1 MKINEYLKRISDGS
15 LDGLFRKIYKPD
27 NIENQKKRYI
37 KAVEK
42 FSELYPECKDIHVYS
57 ASGRTEITGNHTDHQ
72 HGCVI
77 AGAVD
82 LDAVA
87 VASFNNENIIRI
99 KSEGYK
105 EFSVSLDDLE
115 IRENKNSSSE
125 IVRGICAR
133 FIQKGIKIGGFDM
146 YTTSDVIGGSGISSS
161 ACFETLIATALNCF
175 YNNSKLN
182 AVEIAKIGQY
192 AENVYFGKKSGLMDQ
207 LVCSAGG
214 FVFLDFEN
222 TENPKIE
229 KINFDLSETGYELII
244 TDTMGNHSDLTD
256 DYVAVRNEMES
267 VAEYF
272 GKKVLRE
279 VDEKQFWENI
289 PDIRKKTS
297 DRAVLRAVH
306 FFADSKRAEEE
317 RNALSENRFDD
328 FLKLVNE
335 SGESSIELL
344 QNLYSCRKPTEQ
356 AIPLAIMTA
365 KKILDG
371 KGAVRVHGGGFA
383 GTVQAFVPSELSEI
397 YQSEMN
403 RIFGENSCYI
413 LTVRPYG
420 GIEII

>member
-15 LDGLFRKIYKPD
+15 LDGLFGKIYKPD

-397 YQSEMN
+397 YQSGMN

>member
-15 LDGLFRKIYKPD
+15 LDGLFGKIYKPD

-335 SGESSIELL
+335 SGESSTELL

-371 KGAVRVHGGGFA
+371 KGAV
-383 GTVQAFVPSELSEI
+383 
-397 YQSEMN
+397 
-403 RIFGENSCYI
+403 
-413 LTVRPYG
+413 
-420 GIEII
+420 